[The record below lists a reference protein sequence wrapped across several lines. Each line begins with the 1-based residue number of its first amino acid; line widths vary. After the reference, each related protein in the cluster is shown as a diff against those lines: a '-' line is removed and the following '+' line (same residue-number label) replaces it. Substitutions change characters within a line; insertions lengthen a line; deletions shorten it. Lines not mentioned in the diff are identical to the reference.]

1 MDSARGKRAAT
12 PLVGN
17 ILLVAVALVIAVV
30 LVTLSFSFLDATGT
44 PTAEAEFE
52 YEQTAAGLEMRP
64 VALGTDVHVELN
76 GQRVATFESDSAGQR
91 KLIPTAPGD
100 RLVVVSADGERTV
113 LVEEEIDDRSEI
125 GDFIS
130 YYTFDS
136 GSGDVVDDRSGNGN
150 DGDIEEVG
158 GNDGPVRAGCGLSFD
173 GDDDYVDV
181 DDITVEDVDSVD
193 EFTIAVA
200 YEQTGS
206 QGRVNQL
213 IEHQFSGGEEW
224 FLETSSAG
232 NSESYN
238 PGEYS
243 VDYAVEYPDEVTAS
257 GEVSLTTRHVAVGTY
272 DGSNYELYVD
282 GESVGSGTHSE
293 TVGMGALRIGK
304 DFESDSQY
312 FDGQMC
318 EIRLYYTA
326 FDGDEVERITEV
338 MD

>member
-1 MDSARGKRAAT
+1 MNGGRESRGAT

-76 GQRVATFESDSAGQR
+76 GQRVATFESGSAGQR

-100 RLVVVSADGERTV
+100 RLVVVSADGERTA
-113 LVEEEIDDRSEI
+113 LVEEEIDDRAEI

-130 YYTFDS
+130 YYTFD
-136 GSGDVVDDRSGNGN
+136 GSGDVTDRSGNGN
-150 DGDIEEVG
+150 DGSLEANG
-158 GNDGPVRAGCGLSFD
+158 GDGPVRAGCGLSFD
-173 GDDDYVDV
+173 GDGDYVDV

-206 QGRVNQL
+206 GDRINQL
-213 IEHQFSGGEEW
+213 IEHQFSDDGNDEEW
-224 FLETSSAG
+224 FLETSHAG

-238 PGEYS
+238 PGAYS
-243 VDYAVEYPDEVTAS
+243 VDYAVEYPSEVAAADA
-257 GEVSLTTRHVAVGTY
+257 VSLNTRHVVVGTY
-272 DGSNYELYVD
+272 DGSEYELYVD
-282 GESVGSGTHSE
+282 GKSVGSGEHDE

-304 DFESDSQY
+304 DFESDTQY
-312 FDGQMC
+312 FDGEMC
-318 EIRLYYTA
+318 ELRLYYAA
-326 FDGDEVERITEV
+326 FDGEEVERITTV
-338 MD
+338 ME